1 MAHKTDV
8 VFRQVVWLNSAEWVI
23 APLSLTIRLEE
34 GGTSKVPTLDVA
46 LSTLKAVPR
55 ESLNT
60 LVVAMYPEIVGQESG
75 GDHTASNH
83 ASNHAS
89 GKEAIGTTQVMEYNV
104 SPWSLQ
110 ALGKHIS
117 ISEFRASPELQRQIS
132 LYELY
137 QISAEQMATSGMNTE
152 MAMRRVASVW
162 YSGNPNRDKDYS
174 PIPNQPD
181 SPSVGDYVDQVIK
194 RLKEVPP

>member
-60 LVVAMYPEIVGQESG
+60 LVAAMYPAIVGQESG
-75 GDHTASNH
+75 GDHT